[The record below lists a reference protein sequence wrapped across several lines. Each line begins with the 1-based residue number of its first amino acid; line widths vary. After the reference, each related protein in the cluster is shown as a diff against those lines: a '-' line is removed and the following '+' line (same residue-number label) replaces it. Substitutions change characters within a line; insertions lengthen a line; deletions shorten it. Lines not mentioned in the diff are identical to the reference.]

1 MLVII
6 LTVCRPETPPHAYTI
21 NPEEEKTNNQV
32 AGSEYANQEESK
44 RCNDTI
50 TMQYIELNTL
60 PGPYVI
66 NITNPLS
73 EELKMWFSFPGT
85 NRALKKQAT
94 DTS

>member
-21 NPEEEKTNNQV
+21 NPEEEKQTT
-32 AGSEYANQEESK
+32 GCRGEYANQEESK

-50 TMQYIELNTL
+50 TMQYIDLNTL

-73 EELKMWFSFPGT
+73 EELKM
-85 NRALKKQAT
+85 
-94 DTS
+94 

>member
-21 NPEEEKTNNQV
+21 NPEEEKKQPTV

-50 TMQYIELNTL
+50 TMQYIDLNTL

-73 EELKMWFSFPGT
+73 EELKM
-85 NRALKKQAT
+85 
-94 DTS
+94 